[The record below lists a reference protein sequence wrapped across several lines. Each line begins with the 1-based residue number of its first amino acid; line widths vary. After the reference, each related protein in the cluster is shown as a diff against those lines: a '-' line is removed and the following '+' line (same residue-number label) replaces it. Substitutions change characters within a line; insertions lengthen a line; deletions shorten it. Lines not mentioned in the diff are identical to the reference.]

1 MSDAELEKVEE
12 IWVSTGE
19 GEKFTGYDQQYLRK
33 LALKMSRLPDEE
45 RLIRVRN
52 RAGRHE
58 LWLPDLVNYMKEHG
72 YGPHNPKE
80 SKNNNE

>member
-1 MSDAELEKVEE
+1 MTDMELENVEA

-19 GEKFTGYDQQYLRK
+19 AVEFTGYNQQYLRK
-33 LALKMSRLPDEE
+33 LALKMSRLSDDE

-58 LWLPDLVNYMKEHG
+58 LWLPDLVNYIKEYG
-72 YGPHNPKE
+72 YGPHHPKE
-80 SKNNNE
+80 SNNNE

>member
-1 MSDAELEKVEE
+1 MSDAEMEKVDE

-19 GEKFTGYDQQYLRK
+19 GVEFTGYNQQYLRK

-58 LWLPDLVNYMKEHG
+58 LWLPDLVMYMKEHG
-72 YGPHNPKE
+72 YGPHNSKE
-80 SKNNNE
+80 SNSNK